1 MQAQT
6 VTPAIFV
13 SVLADYNAGRSHGA
27 WIPCDQGEDT
37 ALDAIRNLMATSPTL
52 RQEGR
57 ESGEWAI
64 HDAEGFDGVWIGEH
78 AQIDELCALAEA
90 IEEHGPVFAAFYDYA
105 ASGSTV
111 ADCLEQFQEAYQGT
125 FDTLEAWAEEWAEE
139 TGLLDQVPEPLR
151 YYFDFERYA
160 RDCEINGDIFS
171 VRVDGGLAVFTHY

>member
-57 ESGEWAI
+57 RRANGPSMTMQALMAFGSANMRRSTSF
-64 HDAEGFDGVWIGEH
+64 APGPKPSRNT
-78 AQIDELCALAEA
+78 AQHLPPSATRQR
-90 IEEHGPVFAAFYDYA
+90 F
-105 ASGSTV
+105 
-111 ADCLEQFQEAYQGT
+111 
-125 FDTLEAWAEEWAEE
+125 
-139 TGLLDQVPEPLR
+139 
-151 YYFDFERYA
+151 
-160 RDCEINGDIFS
+160 
-171 VRVDGGLAVFTHY
+171 